1 MKKLLKGKP
10 LSLAMYQ
17 IDAFAERA
25 FEGNPAAVV
34 PRTSWLPDGLMQAI
48 AAENRLSETAFF
60 VPEGRGF
67 RIRWFTPETEVK
79 LCGHATL
86 AAARVVFE
94 ELKWERKEVVFESL
108 SGPLTAT
115 RDGKWL
121 TLDFPSQ
128 PPERCDAP
136 EALAT
141 GLGVRGF
148 ECLRSEDYV
157 AVLAGEEEVLAIR
170 PDHGA
175 LARLDR
181 RGVIATAPAADEGR
195 DFVVRYFAPALGIPE
210 DPVTGSAYTQLAPYW
225 AERLNRTRLR
235 ARQVSAR
242 GGDVFCELA
251 GDRVLISGATVIYMR
266 AQVVLD
272 KATVRRCGQA
282 GGT

>member
-1 MKKLLKGKP
+1 
-10 LSLAMYQ
+10 MYQ
-17 IDAFAERA
+17 IDAFAERV

-34 PRTSWLPDGLMQAI
+34 PRASWLPDGLMQAI

-60 VPEGRGF
+60 VPEGGGF

-86 AAARVVFE
+86 AAARVVFDV
-94 ELKWERKEVVFESL
+94 LKWEGEEVVFESL

-128 PPERCDAP
+128 PPERCEAP
-136 EALAT
+136 EALAA

-157 AVLAGEEEVLAIR
+157 AVLAGEEEVLALR

-195 DFVVRYFAPALGIPE
+195 DFVARYFAPALGIPE

-225 AERLNRTRLR
+225 AERLGKARLR

-242 GGDVFCELA
+242 GGDVFCEPA
-251 GDRVLISGATVIYMR
+251 GDRVLISGATAKYMR
-266 AQVVLD
+266 AEVMLD
-272 KATVRRCGQA
+272 EAAVRRYK
-282 GGT
+282 